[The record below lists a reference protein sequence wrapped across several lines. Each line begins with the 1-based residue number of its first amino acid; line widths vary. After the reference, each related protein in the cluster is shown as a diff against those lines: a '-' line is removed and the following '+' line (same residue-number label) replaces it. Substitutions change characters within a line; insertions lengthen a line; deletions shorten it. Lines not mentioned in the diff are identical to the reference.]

1 MANKELNKIESE
13 IKQLEQY
20 LDSCKPKAFSNDI
33 ILVEKSEIEMYIA
46 NLRSSI
52 PDEVEYARKVLANR
66 EAIIIDAKDKAS
78 AHIQK
83 AQDKAKD
90 IENQAVQK
98 ANEIVSEDV
107 TTKNAINEANQII
120 QEAYNEANNVL
131 NDAQNNAN
139 DLQQMINDY
148 VTDQLISLQDL
159 VGRTLNE
166 YEYRNQEVIGT
177 LNAYYD
183 TITSNL
189 AELTQVPEEEQP
201 EEGVM
206 VESDELPDEV
216 DSLIDEE

>member
-1 MANKELNKIESE
+1 MIHASQRLF
-13 IKQLEQY
+13 Q
-20 LDSCKPKAFSNDI
+20 
-33 ILVEKSEIEMYIA
+33 IEMYIA

-120 QEAYNEANNVL
+120 QEAEV
-131 NDAQNNAN
+131 AQTHYEG
-139 DLQQMINDY
+139 LQALSDIRLSLTQSLH
-148 VTDQLISLQDL
+148 LIRERNKELASLQAEEK
-159 VGRTLNE
+159 TQETNE
-166 YEYRNQEVIGT
+166 RN
-177 LNAYYD
+177 
-183 TITSNL
+183 
-189 AELTQVPEEEQP
+189 
-201 EEGVM
+201 
-206 VESDELPDEV
+206 
-216 DSLIDEE
+216 